1 MCRWCL
7 TCKALSKASRLR
19 RHLRGKS
26 WSAACRDQHPGSALC
41 SSRGSPH
48 GPPRAGPSSSV
59 LLSRSPWN
67 QQSSVAGRSRDQR
80 FIIVPD
86 KSYANVAQVNTTWS
100 PGHRNAIKV
109 RQRTDKTP
117 TRLRTPQPTQRNHLS
132 PRTNK
137 LRTLII
143 YNRKAKEQTPERLRN
158 LTEKLTHT

>member
-1 MCRWCL
+1 MQRGFKSFQASSSPSWEIL
-7 TCKALSKASRLR
+7 VSGLPRPASWLSSVLF
-19 RHLRGKS
+19 
-26 WSAACRDQHPGSALC
+26 P
-41 SSRGSPH
+41 GSPH